1 MEERAHALRPIT
13 AVVVTYQSAATLGRA
28 LAGARRCH
36 DAGLLDLVIV
46 DNASTDATREIVER
60 EAPWARR
67 IYSDR
72 NLGFA
77 RGCNLGFCE
86 VTSPYALFLN
96 PDAVIEPD
104 ALRVLLEF
112 MQQTPRAGIAGPA
125 IHEGDDGSVLQDTGR
140 RPTPW
145 SILRDA
151 MPGRRMQERS
161 WAIVP
166 GSEPRRTE
174 WVCGAVLLIRS
185 DLMRKLGG
193 FDPRFFLYWEEMDL
207 CLRAERAGFEIWA
220 VGRAVARHVGGASVA
235 EDETRIAGCI
245 AEHYY
250 RSRYYF
256 MVKHHGHVSAAI
268 AESGECFLLALRA
281 VADVLRG
288 RTAARLRARLRTPPF
303 SLPASPV
310 P

>member
-1 MEERAHALRPIT
+1 MRPVT
-13 AVVVTYQSAATLGRA
+13 AVVVTYRSAATLGRA

-46 DNASTDATREIVER
+46 DNASTDGTREVIEH

-67 IYSDR
+67 VYSER
-72 NLGFA
+72 NVGFA
-77 RGCNLGFCE
+77 RGCNLGFRE

-125 IHEGDDGSVLQDTGR
+125 IVEGADGSVLQDTGR

-145 SILRDA
+145 SIVRDA
-151 MPGRRMQERS
+151 MPGRRMRERS

-207 CLRAERAGFEIWA
+207 CLRAEQAGFEIWA
-220 VGRAVARHVGGASVA
+220 VGGAVVRHIGGASVA
-235 EDETRIAGCI
+235 PDDARVAGCI

-256 MVKHHGHVSAAI
+256 MVKHHGRVCAAA
-268 AESGECFLLALRA
+268 AETGEFLLLALRA
-281 VADVLRG
+281 AADALRG
-288 RTAARLRARLRTPPF
+288 RGMARLRTRMRTPLF
-303 SLPASPV
+303 SLPALPR